1 MRLTEKVVLIT
12 GASSG
17 IGALAA
23 RKVSERGGVPILAAR
38 SEDKLR
44 EAAKAVPG
52 KHGIRLLD
60 VGSAESVEQAVSS
73 IVDEYGRIDI
83 LVNNAGYGLF
93 ETAEEMA
100 LADYEGI
107 MNVNYMGVVRCT
119 KAVLPHMRRAGSGQ
133 ILTVASMAGKFATAK
148 SAGYAASK
156 HAVLG
161 FMNSLRQELRGSGIA
176 VSTVN
181 PGPIDTPF
189 FETADPDG
197 TYVKSVGRFLLPPEK
212 VADEMLRSME
222 TRRDEIDLPR
232 YLGLAIRLYGLMPR
246 TADRL
251 AGRFLNLK

>member
-1 MRLTEKVVLIT
+1 MLNNKIVWIT

-23 RKVSERGGVPILAAR
+23 RLASERGAIPILSAR
-38 SEDKLR
+38 SEDKLNR
-44 EAAKAVPG
+44 AARAVPG
-52 KHGIRLLD
+52 PHGVRVFD
-60 VGSAESVEQAVSS
+60 VSQAESIEETARSIIEQ
-73 IVDEYGRIDI
+73 YGRIDI

-93 ETAEEMA
+93 ETAEEMD
-100 LADYEGI
+100 LSDYEGI
-107 MNVNYMGVVRCT
+107 MDVNYFGVVRCT

-148 SAGYAASK
+148 SAAYAASK
-156 HAVLG
+156 HAAVG

-197 TYVKSVGRFLLPPEK
+197 SYVKSVGRFILPPEK
-212 VADEMLRSME
+212 VAREMVRMME

-246 TADRL
+246 TADKL

>member
-1 MRLTEKVVLIT
+1 MLNNKIVWIT

-23 RKVSERGGVPILAAR
+23 RLAAERGAIPILSAR
-38 SEDKLR
+38 SEEKLR
-44 EAAKAVPG
+44 LAAEAVPG
-52 KHGIRLLD
+52 PHGIRVLD
-60 VGSAESVEQAVSS
+60 VSSMDSVEAGVRS
-73 IVDEYGRIDI
+73 ITEEYGRIDI

-93 ETAEEMA
+93 ETAENMEMT
-100 LADYEGI
+100 DYEGI
-107 MNVNYMGVVRCT
+107 MDVNYFGVVRCT
-119 KAVLPHMRRAGSGQ
+119 KAVLPHMRRAGGGQ
-133 ILTVASMAGKFATAK
+133 IMTVASMAGKFATAK

-156 HAVLG
+156 HAAVG

-197 TYVKSVGRFLLPPEK
+197 SYVKSVSRFILPPEK
-212 VADEMLRSME
+212 VAREMVRMME

-246 TADRL
+246 TADKL

>member
-1 MRLTEKVVLIT
+1 MLNNKIVWIT

-23 RKVSERGGVPILAAR
+23 RLASERGAIPILSAR
-38 SEDKLR
+38 SEDKLNR
-44 EAAKAVPG
+44 AAQAVPG
-52 KHGIRLLD
+52 PHGVRVFD
-60 VGSAESVEQAVSS
+60 VSQAESVEETARS
-73 IVDEYGRIDI
+73 IIEQYGRIDI

-93 ETAEEMA
+93 ETAEEMD
-100 LADYEGI
+100 LFDYEGI
-107 MNVNYMGVVRCT
+107 MDVNYFGVVRCT

-156 HAVLG
+156 HAAVG

-197 TYVKSVGRFLLPPEK
+197 SYVKSVGRFILPPEK
-212 VADEMLRSME
+212 VAREMVRMME
-222 TRRDEIDLPR
+222 TRRGEIDLPR

-246 TADRL
+246 TADKL

>member
-1 MRLTEKVVLIT
+1 MTLTNKIIWIT

-17 IGALAA
+17 IGALIA
-23 RKVSERGGVPILAAR
+23 RLVSERGGIPILTAR
-38 SEDKLR
+38 SENKLQ
-44 EAAKAVPG
+44 EAANAVPG
-52 KHGIRLLD
+52 KHGIAVLD
-60 VGSAESVEQAVSS
+60 VGCEESVQAAAQS
-73 IVDEYGRIDI
+73 IVAEYGRIDI

-93 ETAEEMA
+93 ESAEDMDMR
-100 LADYEGI
+100 DYEGI
-107 MNVNYMGVVRCT
+107 MNVNYFGVVRCT
-119 KAVLPHMRRAGSGQ
+119 KAALPHMRAAGSGQ

-176 VSTVN
+176 VSSMN

-197 TYVKSVGRFLLPPEK
+197 TYVKSVDRFILPPEK
-212 VADEMLRSME
+212 VAREIVRMME
-222 TRRDEIDLPR
+222 TRKAEIDLPR
-232 YLGLAIRLYGLMPR
+232 YFGLGVRLYGLMPR
-246 TADRL
+246 TADKL

>member
-1 MRLTEKVVLIT
+1 MLTDKVVFIT

-17 IGALAA
+17 IGAIAA
-23 RKVSERGGVPILAAR
+23 RKVAERGGIPILAAR

-44 EAAKAVPG
+44 TAAGTLPG
-52 KHGIRLLD
+52 NPGIRVLD
-60 VGSAESVEQAVSS
+60 VGSAESVDRVIGSV
-73 IVDEYGRIDI
+73 IDEYGRIDI

-100 LADYEGI
+100 LDDYDGI
-107 MNVNYMGVVRCT
+107 MNVNYFGVVRCT
-119 KAVLPHMRRAGSGQ
+119 KAVLPHMRLAGSGQ

-176 VSTVN
+176 VSSIN

-197 TYVKSVGRFLLPPEK
+197 TYVKSVGKFLLPPEK
-212 VADEMLRSME
+212 VAHEMVRSME
-222 TRRDEIDLPR
+222 TRRDEVDLPR

>member
-1 MRLTEKVVLIT
+1 MLTNKIVWIT

-23 RKVSERGGVPILAAR
+23 SLASESGAIPILSAR
-38 SEDKLR
+38 SEEKLR
-44 EAAKAVPG
+44 QAAKAVPG
-52 KHGIRLLD
+52 KHGIRTLD
-60 VGSAESVEQAVSS
+60 VGSDESVQAAARG
-73 IVDEYGRIDI
+73 IIEEYGRIDI

-93 ETAEEMA
+93 ETAEEMD

-107 MNVNYMGVVRCT
+107 MNVNYFGPVRCT
-119 KAVLPHMRRAGSGQ
+119 KAVLPHMRQAGGGQ

-197 TYVKSVGRFLLPPEK
+197 SYVKSVGRFILPPEK
-212 VADEMLRSME
+212 VAREMVKMMR

-232 YLGLAIRLYGLMPR
+232 YFGLAVRLYGLMPR
-246 TADRL
+246 TADKL

>member
-1 MRLTEKVVLIT
+1 MLTEKVVLIT

-38 SEDKLR
+38 SENKLR

-60 VGSAESVEQAVSS
+60 VGSAESVEQVVSG
-73 IVDEYGRIDI
+73 IIDEYGRIDI

-119 KAVLPHMRRAGSGQ
+119 KAVLPHMRRTGSGQ

-176 VSTVN
+176 VSAVN

-197 TYVKSVGRFLLPPEK
+197 TYVQSVGRFLLPPEK
-212 VADEMLRSME
+212 VAREMVRAME
-222 TRRDEIDLPR
+222 NRRDEIDLPR